1 MGKYP
6 LISEC
11 ILCVFFCDWVT
22 TLRMV
27 SSREMKELDFCE
39 EQLKLQDK
47 KKNINSHIINNNLN

>member
-1 MGKYP
+1 
-6 LISEC
+6 
-11 ILCVFFCDWVT
+11 
-22 TLRMV
+22 MV